1 MDAVILFTL
10 SELKLISLFYKKHIY
25 KRNNPLDFLN
35 HLR

>member
-25 KRNNPLDFLN
+25 KRNN
-35 HLR
+35 RKQAS